1 MPESDK
7 KSEKEPP
14 KKAEEAEPKKE
25 RSKKKGKDEGK
36 DEEKEKKEIKVKK
49 VDYGPDFKHIV
60 RLLNTDLDGTRPLH
74 IGLTAIPGIGNRIS
88 RIVSNMANLDFK
100 KRIGHFSDAE
110 LSSLESLLKE
120 LSDKVP
126 DFVMNR
132 QEDPE
137 SGRSL
142 HVLGTDLTILNT
154 YDINMM
160 KKMKCYKGVR
170 HESGH
175 KVRGQ
180 RTKSNGRK
188 GLALGVIRQK
198 AIADAKAKAEAESGG
213 GAKAEEKKTEEKKAE
228 PKPEEKK

>member
-1 MPESDK
+1 MTITPEPDK
-7 KSEKEPP
+7 KEKEPP
-14 KKAEEAEPKKE
+14 KEGEKPEPKREK
-25 RSKKKGKDEGK
+25 KKKGKDEGK
-36 DEEKEKKEIKVKK
+36 DEEKEKKEIKVKR

-74 IGLTAIPGIGNRIS
+74 LGLTAIPGIGNRIS
-88 RIVSNMANLDFK
+88 RIVINMARLDFK
-100 KRIGHFSDAE
+100 KRVGLLSDAE
-110 LSSLESLLKE
+110 LSSLDGVLK
-120 LSDKVP
+120 SFTDNAP
-126 DFVMNR
+126 DFIMNR
-132 QEDPE
+132 QGDPE
-137 SGRSL
+137 SGRSM
-142 HVLGTDLTILNT
+142 HVLGTDLEILHT

-160 KKMKCYKGVR
+160 KKMRSYKGVR

-213 GAKAEEKKTEEKKAE
+213 AKTEAKAEEKKTEEKKT
-228 PKPEEKK
+228 EEKK